1 MIETKIFIRK
11 PLFTQYVQNLKP
23 EFDAA
28 KTTGMYDW
36 AFVDTDGVV
45 VTTRCAKEYFEA
57 LNKRFGYFI
66 DTDKSTTRRSRWIVT
81 FNDGQDSV
89 YIKEKDLPTPLI
101 SLEAAPVDVS
111 EVEVEATTEAIVPNE
126 YLSFEEVDWPR
137 LEALKNTKSDKVELD
152 EYASK
157 FGVSLKKN
165 KTIINMLEDF
175 KQAANLAV

>member
-36 AFVDTDGVV
+36 SFIDTDGVV

-66 DTDKSTTRRSRWIVT
+66 DADKSTTRRSRWIVT
-81 FNDGQDSV
+81 FNDKQ
-89 YIKEKDLPTPLI
+89 DLPTPLI

-111 EVEVEATTEAIVPNE
+111 EVELEATTEVIVDNE
-126 YLSFEEVDWPR
+126 CLSFEEVDWPR
-137 LEALKNTKSDKVELD
+137 LEALKSTKSDKAELD

-165 KTIINMLEDF
+165 KSITNMLEDF
-175 KQAANLAV
+175 KEAAGVN